1 MRRLAFASCVLAAMG
16 VAFANGPVAVET
28 VFSEGILPE
37 GWRIGESGLLSPTY
51 SNYVSHISLAY
62 GEERSGVYG
71 TLALFA
77 TDYTTQTESKIADL
91 NTFTSA
97 AQLDFPV
104 GTDFRSF
111 RFVTNGVALVS
122 WTAVWMDTH
131 LATPTNVAAANIT
144 ESSFDLS
151 WTAVEDA
158 MGYRIAVWTNATV
171 GASAG
176 VATWQE
182 TFAGMGAGKSSVL
195 NQDRLGLADH
205 GSDWRDTSFENG
217 YLIDNGGGIRLGT
230 STTTGWIS
238 VPHVVAAGEDALR
251 VTAARY
257 SQDKGQQLAVLCVL
271 DGGATTNLV
280 GTFPIDFDGTY
291 PTFDPS
297 NAVDVIELPASTV
310 GGTLILQTTS
320 GSDGKEARIAV
331 KGVEFV
337 SGYAAGTQ
345 VRDVIREET
354 ISAADTAYT
363 FSGLTSVAVQ
373 VSVQALAANVA
384 DSSAASET
392 VVVDLA
398 HPPPTPQ
405 LVVSGA
411 RVADVGGYFEP
422 FDILANLAST
432 LWTDGVSVSYWQ
444 ARRGVSSER
453 NITEKSGMSN
463 QSAGL
468 YSYHGTN
475 KNDVA
480 SYSLAIV
487 SKTNNRMTFGFAVT
501 NDTDA
506 LLTNLQLSFT
516 ARQWTFTSNRTVPQS
531 LHFDCLVTNKVVAV
545 SDAGA
550 WDEVDALKFDA
561 VASLQEAEASG
572 RADYATGSAFANL
585 TATLTGKRLHPGEV
599 LMLRWTS
606 DPVANGEALGVDD
619 VALTC
624 ERHSEGLRVRIVK
637 SAREGF

>member
-28 VFSEGILPE
+28 VFSEGTLPA
-37 GWRIGESGLLSPTY
+37 GWSICESGLLSPTY

-62 GEERSGVYG
+62 GGERSGVYG
-71 TLALFA
+71 TLAIFA

-97 AQLDFPV
+97 VQLDFPA

-122 WTAVWMDTH
+122 WTAVWMDTR
-131 LATPTNVAAANIT
+131 LSAPTNIAIANNT
-144 ESSFDLS
+144 ASSFDIS
-151 WTAVEDA
+151 WDPIGDA
-158 MGYRIAVWTNATV
+158 ITYKISVWTNATV

-182 TFAGMGAGKSSVL
+182 TFSGMGSSKTAPL

-205 GSDWRDTSFENG
+205 GSDWRDTPFENG

-230 STTTGWIS
+230 STATGWIS
-238 VPHVVAAGEDALR
+238 VPHVVATGENALR

-280 GTFPIDFDGTY
+280 GTFPVEFEGTY
-291 PTFDPS
+291 PTFDSS

-331 KGVEFV
+331 KGIEFV
-337 SGYAAGTQ
+337 SGYAAGTL
-345 VRDVIREET
+345 VPDVIREET
-354 ISAADTAYT
+354 ISAADTAFT
-363 FSGLTSVAVQ
+363 ISDLPSVAVQ

-422 FDILANLAST
+422 FDILANLASM
-432 LWTDGVSVSYWQ
+432 LWTDGVSVRYWQ
-444 ARRGVSSER
+444 ARRGASSEG

-463 QSAGL
+463 QSAGV

-475 KNDVA
+475 KNDTA

-487 SKTNNRMTFGFAVT
+487 SKTNNRMTIGFAVT

-506 LLTNLQLSFT
+506 LLTNFQLSFT

-531 LHFDCLVTNKVVAV
+531 LHFECLVTNKVVAV
-545 SDAGA
+545 SDVGD
-550 WDEVDALKFDA
+550 WDEVNALKFDA

-572 RADYATGSAFANL
+572 RVDYATGSAFANL

-624 ERHSEGLRVRIVK
+624 ERHSEGMRVRIVK
-637 SAREGF
+637 AGQGGF

>member
-37 GWRIGESGLLSPTY
+37 GWNICESGLQSPTY

-71 TLALFA
+71 TLAIFA

-97 AQLDFPV
+97 AQLDFPA

-122 WTAVWMDTH
+122 WTAVWMDAH
-131 LATPTNVAAANIT
+131 LATPTNVATANIT
-144 ESSFDLS
+144 DSSFDLS
-151 WTAVEDA
+151 WAAVEDA
-158 MGYRIAVWTNATV
+158 MGYRIAVWTNKLV
-171 GASAG
+171 GAADG
-176 VATWQE
+176 AVEWRE
-182 TFAGMGAGKSSVL
+182 TFRNMDSSKTAGL
-195 NQDRLGLADH
+195 NETRLAKADNE
-205 GSDWRDTSFENG
+205 GWATTDFFNG

-230 STTTGWIS
+230 STATGWIS
-238 VPHVVAAGEDALR
+238 VPHVVAAGENALR

-280 GTFPIDFDGTY
+280 GTFPVEFEGTY

-331 KGVEFV
+331 KGIEFV
-337 SGYAAGTQ
+337 SGYAAGTL
-345 VRDVIREET
+345 VPDMIREET
-354 ISAADTAYT
+354 ISAADTAY
-363 FSGLTSVAVQ
+363 SISDLPSVAVQ
-373 VSVQALAANVA
+373 VSVQALAANAA
-384 DSSAASET
+384 DSSTASEA

-422 FDILANLAST
+422 FDILANLASM

-506 LLTNLQLSFT
+506 LLTNFQLSFT

-531 LHFDCLVTNKVVAV
+531 LHFECLVTNKLVAV
-545 SDAGA
+545 SDAGD

-561 VASLQEAEASG
+561 VASLPEAEASG

-585 TATLTGKRLHPGEV
+585 TATLTGRRLHPGEV

-624 ERHSEGLRVRIVK
+624 ERHSEGMRVRIVK
-637 SAREGF
+637 AAHGDF

>member
-28 VFSEGILPE
+28 VFSEGALPE
-37 GWRIGESGLLSPTY
+37 GWRICESGLLSPTY

-77 TDYTTQTESKIADL
+77 TDYTTQAESKIADL
-91 NTFTSA
+91 NSFSSA
-97 AQLDFPV
+97 VQLDFPV
-104 GTDFRSF
+104 GTNFRSF

-144 ESSFDLS
+144 DSSFDLS
-151 WTAVEDA
+151 WAAVEDA

-205 GSDWRDTSFENG
+205 GSDWRDTPFENG

-280 GTFPIDFDGTY
+280 GTFPVDFDGTY
-291 PTFDPS
+291 PTFDLS
-297 NAVDVIELPASTV
+297 NAVDVVELPASTV

-320 GSDGKEARIAV
+320 GSDGKESRIAI
-331 KGVEFV
+331 KGMEFV
-337 SGYAAGTQ
+337 SGYSAGTQ

-363 FSGLTSVAVQ
+363 ISDLPSVAVQ
-373 VSVQALAANVA
+373 VSVQALAANAA
-384 DSSAASET
+384 DSSAASEA

-398 HPPPTPQ
+398 HPPPTAQ
-405 LVVSGA
+405 LTVSGTS
-411 RVADVGGYFEP
+411 VAEHGYSENFDTLNGVGTSADWVDG
-422 FDILANLAST
+422 IT
-432 LWTDGVSVSYWQ
+432 LPYWQ
-444 ARRGVSSER
+444 ACRGSSSED

-475 KNDVA
+475 KNDTA

-501 NDTDA
+501 NDTDV
-506 LLTNLQLSFT
+506 LLTNFQLSFT
-516 ARQWTFTSNRTVPQS
+516 ARQWTFTRNRTVPQS
-531 LHFDCLVTNKVVAV
+531 LHFECLVTNKLVAV

-550 WDEVDALKFDA
+550 WNEVDALQFDA

-585 TATLTGKRLHPGEV
+585 TATLTGRMLHPGEV
-599 LMLRWTS
+599 LMLRWWS

-619 VALTC
+619 VGLTC
-624 ERHSEGLRVRIVK
+624 SAMSLGTTMRFVK
-637 SAREGF
+637 TEREGF

>member
-28 VFSEGILPE
+28 VFSEGTLPE
-37 GWRIGESGLLSPTY
+37 GWRVGESGLLSPTY

-71 TLALFA
+71 TLAIFA
-77 TDYTTQTESKIADL
+77 TDYTTQAESKIADL

-97 AQLDFPV
+97 AQLDFPA

-111 RFVTNGVALVS
+111 RLVTNGVALVS

-144 ESSFDLS
+144 DSSFDLS
-151 WTAVEDA
+151 WAMVEDA

-238 VPHVVAAGEDALR
+238 VPHVVTAGENALR

-280 GTFPIDFDGTY
+280 GTFPVALDGTY

-297 NAVDVIELPASTV
+297 NAVDVVELPALTV

-320 GSDGKEARIAV
+320 GSDGKESRIAI
-331 KGVEFV
+331 KGMEFV
-337 SGYAAGTQ
+337 SGYSAGTQ

-354 ISAADTAYT
+354 ISAADTACT
-363 FSGLTSVAVQ
+363 ISNLPPMAVN
-373 VSVQALAANVA
+373 VSVQALAANAA
-384 DSSAASET
+384 DSSVVSEA

-398 HPPPTPQ
+398 HPPPTAQ
-405 LVVSGA
+405 LTVSGTS
-411 RVADVGGYFEP
+411 VAEHGYSENFDTLNGVGTSADWVDG
-422 FDILANLAST
+422 IT
-432 LWTDGVSVSYWQ
+432 LPYWQ
-444 ARRGVSSER
+444 ACRGSSSED

-475 KNDVA
+475 KNDTA

-501 NDTDA
+501 NDTDV
-506 LLTNLQLSFT
+506 LLTNFQLSFT

-531 LHFDCLVTNKVVAV
+531 LHFECLVTNKLVAV
-545 SDAGA
+545 SDAGD
-550 WDEVDALKFDA
+550 WNEVDALQFDA

-585 TATLTGKRLHPGEV
+585 TATLTGRMLHPGEV

-619 VALTC
+619 VGLTC

-637 SAREGF
+637 AGQGGF

>member
-28 VFSEGILPE
+28 VFSEGTPPE
-37 GWRIGESGLLSPTY
+37 GWNICESGLQSPTY

-71 TLALFA
+71 TLTLFA

-97 AQLDFPV
+97 VQLDFPA
-104 GTDFRSF
+104 GTNFRSF

-144 ESSFDLS
+144 DSSFDIS
-151 WTAVEDA
+151 WDSIADA
-158 MGYRIAVWTNATV
+158 SAYKISVWTNKLV
-171 GASAG
+171 GAADG
-176 VATWQE
+176 TVEWRE
-182 TFAGMGAGKSSVL
+182 TFQNLDSSKTAGL
-195 NQDRLGLADH
+195 NETRLAKADNE
-205 GSDWRDTSFENG
+205 GWATTDFFNG

-230 STTTGWIS
+230 STATGWIS
-238 VPHVVAAGEDALR
+238 VPHVVVAGENALR

-280 GTFPIDFDGTY
+280 GTFPVDFDGTY
-291 PTFDPS
+291 PTFDLS
-297 NAVDVIELPASTV
+297 NAVDVVELPASTV
-310 GGTLILQTTS
+310 GGTLILQTTR
-320 GSDGKEARIAV
+320 GSDGKEARIAI
-331 KGVEFV
+331 KGIEFV
-337 SGYAAGTQ
+337 SSYSAGTQ
-345 VRDVIREET
+345 VRDVIRQET
-354 ISAADTAYT
+354 ISAADTACT
-363 FSGLTSVAVQ
+363 ISNLPPVAVN

-384 DSSAASET
+384 DSSVASDA

-422 FDILANLAST
+422 FDILANLASM
-432 LWTDGVSVSYWQ
+432 LWTDGVSVPYWQ
-444 ARRGVSSER
+444 ARRVSSLVN

-463 QSAGL
+463 QSAGV

-475 KNDVA
+475 KNDTA

-487 SKTNNRMTFGFAVT
+487 SKTNNRMTIGFAVT

-506 LLTNLQLSFT
+506 LLTNFQLSFT
-516 ARQWTFTSNRTVPQS
+516 ARQWTFSSRTAPQS
-531 LHFDCLVTNKVVAV
+531 LHFECLVTNKVVAV

-550 WDEVDALKFDA
+550 WEEVDALKFDA

-585 TATLTGKRLHPGEV
+585 TATLTGRMLHPGEV

-624 ERHSEGLRVRIVK
+624 SAMSLGTTMRFVK
-637 SAREGF
+637 TEREGF

>member
-28 VFSEGILPE
+28 VFSEGALPE
-37 GWRIGESGLLSPTY
+37 GWRICESGLLSPTY

-71 TLALFA
+71 TLAIFA

-97 AQLDFPV
+97 VQLDFPA

-111 RFVTNGVALVS
+111 RFVTNRVALVS

-151 WTAVEDA
+151 WAAVEDA
-158 MGYRIAVWTNATV
+158 MGYRIAVWTNKLV
-171 GASAG
+171 GAADG
-176 VATWQE
+176 AVEWRE
-182 TFAGMGAGKSSVL
+182 TFRNLDSSKTAGL
-195 NQDRLGLADH
+195 NETRLAKADNE
-205 GSDWRDTSFENG
+205 GWATTDFFNG

-230 STTTGWIS
+230 STATGWIS
-238 VPHVVAAGEDALR
+238 VPHVVAAGENALR

-280 GTFPIDFDGTY
+280 GTFPVDFDGTY

-310 GGTLILQTTS
+310 GGTLILQTVS

-331 KGVEFV
+331 KGIEFV
-337 SGYAAGTQ
+337 SGYAAGTL
-345 VRDVIREET
+345 VPDMIREET
-354 ISAADTAYT
+354 IAAADTACT
-363 FSGLTSVAVQ
+363 VSNLPPVAVQ
-373 VSVQALAANVA
+373 VSVQALAANAA
-384 DSSAASET
+384 DSSVVSEA

-398 HPPPTPQ
+398 HPPPTAQ
-405 LVVSGA
+405 LTVSGTS
-411 RVADVGGYFEP
+411 VAEHGYSENFDTLNGVGTSADWVDG
-422 FDILANLAST
+422 IT
-432 LWTDGVSVSYWQ
+432 LPYWQ
-444 ARRGVSSER
+444 ACRGSSSED

-475 KNDVA
+475 KNDTA

-501 NDTDA
+501 NDTDV
-506 LLTNLQLSFT
+506 LLTNFQLSFT
-516 ARQWTFTSNRTVPQS
+516 VRQWTFTSNRTVPQS
-531 LHFDCLVTNKVVAV
+531 LHFECLVTNKLVAV

-550 WDEVDALKFDA
+550 WDGVDALQFDA

-585 TATLTGKRLHPGEV
+585 TATLTGRRLHPGEV

-619 VALTC
+619 VGLTC

-637 SAREGF
+637 AGQGGF

>member
-28 VFSEGILPE
+28 VFSEGTLPE
-37 GWRIGESGLLSPTY
+37 GWRICESGLLSPTY

-97 AQLDFPV
+97 VQLDFPA

-122 WTAVWMDTH
+122 WTAVWMDTR
-131 LATPTNVAAANIT
+131 LFAPTNIAIANNNG
-144 ESSFDLS
+144 SAFDIS
-151 WTAVEDA
+151 WDPIEDA
-158 MGYRIAVWTNATV
+158 SAYKISVWTNKLV
-171 GASAG
+171 GAADG
-176 VATWQE
+176 AVEWRE
-182 TFAGMGAGKSSVL
+182 TFQNMDSSKTAGL
-195 NQDRLGLADH
+195 NETRLAKADNE
-205 GSDWRDTSFENG
+205 GWATTDFFNG

-230 STTTGWIS
+230 STATGWITI
-238 VPHVVAAGEDALR
+238 PHVVAAGENALR

-280 GTFPIDFDGTY
+280 GTFPVDFDGTY
-291 PTFDPS
+291 PTFDLS
-297 NAVDVIELPASTV
+297 NAVDVVELPASIV

-331 KGVEFV
+331 KGIEFV

-354 ISAADTAYT
+354 ISVPDAACT
-363 FSGLTSVAVQ
+363 FSDLPSVAVQ
-373 VSVQALAANVA
+373 VSVQALAANAA
-384 DSSAASET
+384 DSSAASEA

-398 HPPPTPQ
+398 HPPPAPQ

-422 FDILANLAST
+422 FDILANLASMF
-432 LWTDGVSVSYWQ
+432 WTDGVSVPYWQ
-444 ARRGVSSER
+444 ARRVSSLVS

-463 QSAGL
+463 QSAGV

-475 KNDVA
+475 KNDTA

-506 LLTNLQLSFT
+506 LLTNFQLSFT
-516 ARQWTFTSNRTVPQS
+516 ARQWTFSNRTAPQS
-531 LHFDCLVTNKVVAV
+531 LHFECLVTNKVVAV

-550 WDEVDALKFDA
+550 WDEVDTLQFDA

-585 TATLTGKRLHPGEV
+585 TVTLTDRKLHPGEV
-599 LMLRWTS
+599 LMLRWWS

-619 VALTC
+619 VGLTC

-637 SAREGF
+637 AGQGGF